1 MIIKAFN
8 IVWFLVIALFIGAT
22 IFVTIKFKNK
32 EQICYTKYG
41 CLLMIMTLYFGRNYH
56 YNFVTLICF

>member
-8 IVWFLVIALFIGAT
+8 IVWFLVIALFVGAT

-32 EQICYTKYG
+32 EQITKDKFMTILG
-41 CLLMIMTLYFGRNYH
+41 ISNIVFLRLLDWNSMR
-56 YNFVTLICF
+56 